1 METSKCLLYVLR
13 LSVVEKVVRASEV
26 VNEAVFD
33 LTVISSCM
41 LADVNELRSRGI
53 VVHSSPLL

>member
-1 METSKCLLYVLR
+1 METSKCLLYVFR
-13 LSVVEKVVRASEV
+13 PSVVEKFVRASEV
-26 VNEAVFD
+26 VNDVVFD

-53 VVHSSPLL
+53 VVQFSPLL